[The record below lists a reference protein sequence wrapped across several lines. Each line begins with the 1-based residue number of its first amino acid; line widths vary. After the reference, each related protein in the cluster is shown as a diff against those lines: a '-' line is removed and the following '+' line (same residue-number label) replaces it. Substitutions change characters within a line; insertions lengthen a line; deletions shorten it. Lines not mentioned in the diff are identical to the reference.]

1 MSVRWKI
8 VAPLIAG
15 AIAASVI
22 TFIKTR
28 PRSITLRGAVFLK
41 NVDPRRQSPIAGVA
55 VSVADDLAS
64 ADATTDFSGLFSVR
78 LLPWVL
84 PNQEVT
90 LRFRHP
96 DYQPLDLTVSAGEEL
111 HLARMLPAYA
121 VEIPPATGRP
131 VVLRHIVVRYT
142 VEAHTATNIRA
153 GAKAFEVANTGNM
166 PCNGH
171 PPCSPDGKWKAAIGG
186 VSLDAGADNEFRNAR
201 LSCIAGPCP
210 FTRVETNNYSRGGR
224 TIGAT
229 VRNWSDT
236 TTFLLEAEVF
246 RPQISDSI
254 QRLYPI
260 LFGQGLNFTLPA
272 SAEGASIQAELDG
285 QEVIFPLPPDA
296 ALSWAGCEVLTNRD
310 QTRVYRCELKP
321 GYIFKEQGGE

>member
-1 MSVRWKI
+1 MSIRWK
-8 VAPLIAG
+8 VTALLAAG
-15 AIAASVI
+15 ATAATVIALIS
-22 TFIKTR
+22 TR
-28 PRSITLRGAVFLK
+28 PRTISLRGAVLLN
-41 NVDPRRQSPIAGVA
+41 NVDPRKQSPIAGVS

-78 LLPWVL
+78 LLPWVV
-84 PNQEVT
+84 PKQDVT

-96 DYQPLDLTVSAGEEL
+96 DYQPLDLTVSAGDEL
-111 HLARMLPAYA
+111 YLARMLPAYA
-121 VEIPPATGRP
+121 VEPPAPGRP
-131 VVLRHIVVRYT
+131 VVLSHLVVRYT
-142 VEAHTATNIRA
+142 VESHTATNIGA
-153 GAKAFEVANTGNM
+153 GAKAFEVPNMGNL

-210 FTRVETNNYSRGGR
+210 FTRVETNNYSKGGR

-246 RPQISDSI
+246 RPQISDTI

-260 LFGQGLNFTLPA
+260 LFGEGLNFTLPA

-321 GYIFKEQGGE
+321 GYVFKEQGGE